1 MEYNQD
7 TGVSECAG
15 DGTNV
20 AVPRVSICWRYKGS
34 GGGNGVV
41 VAAAVAA
48 GLREVGGGI
57 RAFSSTVTYG
67 PFSRDYIQFPDLAR
81 KRRLRSPNAAWVV
94 VYRRDTFRAK

>member
-1 MEYNQD
+1 M
-7 TGVSECAG
+7 
-15 DGTNV
+15 

-34 GGGNGVV
+34 GGNGVV
-41 VAAAVAA
+41 VAAVAA

-94 VYRRDTFRAK
+94 AYRRDTFRAK